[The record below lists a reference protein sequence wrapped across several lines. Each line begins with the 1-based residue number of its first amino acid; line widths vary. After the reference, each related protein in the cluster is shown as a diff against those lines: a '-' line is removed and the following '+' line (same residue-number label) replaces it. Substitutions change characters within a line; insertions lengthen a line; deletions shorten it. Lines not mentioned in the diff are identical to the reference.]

1 MSRRPSP
8 AGDAA
13 PAADATTRQRR
24 FALRPGGQHI
34 GYLFIAPALIFL
46 LLVIVVPILDTAK
59 VSLETID
66 YRERETRF
74 VGLAHYAALL
84 GDPTFWHSLKNTL
97 LFALGSTVGHVVLGT
112 LLALMLSVPWASQTI
127 RNVVRGLLILPWLF
141 SLAAAA
147 LIWGLLYDPFGPF
160 NYLLQAS
167 GLADGHV
174 DFLGNRDLALW
185 YLVVINV
192 WKFYPFYMVMI
203 LGGLQSIPQDVYEA
217 AKIDGAG
224 AVRTFWHI
232 TLPLLR
238 PVLIAATTID
248 MITTFA
254 AFDLIKIMTNG
265 GPQGSTQ
272 TLALYIWATG
282 FRDVNLGYGAAMSVT
297 MLVLLT
303 GGTLFYLRLMVRRR
317 DGEGDGSAI

>member
-1 MSRRPSP
+1 MRRW
-8 AGDAA
+8 
-13 PAADATTRQRR
+13 
-24 FALRPGGQHI
+24 FASRPGGQHI

-46 LLVIVVPILDTAK
+46 LLVIVVPIVDTAK

-74 VGLAHYAALL
+74 VGLAHYVALL

-147 LIWGLLYDPFGPF
+147 LIWGLLYDPFGPL
-160 NYLLQAS
+160 NYLLMAS
-167 GLADGHV
+167 GLAADHV

-185 YLVVINV
+185 YLVIINV

-303 GGTLFYLRLMVRRR
+303 AGTLIYLRLMVRRR
-317 DGEGDGSAI
+317 DGEADGSPI